1 MRPWVWQREASES
14 RLSGLEAKDQDQAGS
29 EQMDVAD
36 KGLER
41 GWFRFHLLW
50 WRVGHHG
57 CGPRAQEA

>member
-1 MRPWVWQREASES
+1 MAEGGIRVQTV
-14 RLSGLEAKDQDQAGS
+14 RLGGKDQDQAGS

-57 CGPRAQEA
+57 CVPRAQEA

>member
-14 RLSGLEAKDQDQAGS
+14 RLLDKEERTQDQADS
-29 EQMDVAD
+29 QPRDVAD

-57 CGPRAQEA
+57 CVPRAQEA